1 MQGRLGARVASLQG
15 SILRGD
21 IKTLWRADYH
31 VNYSIKLCLNIGLV
45 SGNPRH
51 KTYEIIAENANPRLT
66 TPIGGTR
73 SRLIGVKHVP
83 MGPSGAPGARPQIQ
97 KLIKSSPEPLTAD

>member
-1 MQGRLGARVASLQG
+1 MQG

-31 VNYSIKLCLNIGLV
+31 VNYSIKLCLNIALV

-66 TPIGGTR
+66 TPIGGMR
-73 SRLIGVKHVP
+73 S
-83 MGPSGAPGARPQIQ
+83 ARPA
-97 KLIKSSPEPLTAD
+97 L